1 MIRGESPIKA
11 EQCGFQ
17 FCRVLTGLGRFSGQV
32 QQDSKTMVLYLH
44 IARHA
49 LYWASVSNFFQ
60 NRRTFLLTSPQE
72 SNKSQKD
79 LQQEFP
85 VEDAKLTCW
94 VQRFSGGT
102 TELSE
107 GEAMQMGALET
118 ETCTVYFQPAESILS
133 NL

>member
-17 FCRVLTGLGRFSGQV
+17 FCQVLTGLGRFSGQV

-44 IARHA
+44 IARQA
-49 LYWASVSNFFQ
+49 LYWASISNFFQ

-72 SNKSQKD
+72 SNKSQKG
-79 LQQEFP
+79 LQQEIP

-107 GEAMQMGALET
+107 GEAMQTGALET
-118 ETCTVYFQPAESILS
+118 ETCTVYFRPAESILS
-133 NL
+133 HL